1 MSTVRTELGRF
12 VWHDHVSGDPEAART
27 FYGELLGWETEIYPG
42 DGFDYPMIK
51 VGESTHGGF
60 GPAQEGAPSHW
71 LCHAVVADADAAAE
85 RVEAGGG
92 SIVAPAMEIP
102 EIGRMVVVAD
112 PQGAVVSLYASF
124 GDSPPAEGVF
134 LWDELLTTDVEAA
147 KRFYGNVVGWESR
160 DEDMGEGLVYTLF
173 SSGGVDRAGCMASP
187 PGAEE
192 TPPSWLTYIG
202 VDDVDATAEQARSRG
217 ATVLMEPSDVPTVG
231 RMAVIADP
239 TGAVVGLYR
248 PAES

>member
-1 MSTVRTELGRF
+1 
-12 VWHDHVSGDPEAART
+12 
-27 FYGELLGWETEIYPG
+27 
-42 DGFDYPMIK
+42 
-51 VGESTHGGF
+51 
-60 GPAQEGAPSHW
+60 
-71 LCHAVVADADAAAE
+71 
-85 RVEAGGG
+85 
-92 SIVAPAMEIP
+92 MEIP